1 VAAESAGTPLYRRI
15 QIDMRER
22 IASGELEAGAQVETE
37 LDLMARYGVSRATVR
52 QALSGLVAEGLLE
65 IKRGRGTFV
74 HGAALEHRLGGF
86 YTFSREIERHG
97 MRPSTRVRQIGLELA
112 DGDIAD
118 GLGLAPGTP
127 VVALSRIRLADD
139 QPIVAETS
147 YLPSARFKGLEDVD
161 FSLRARNS
169 GWMTEYLA
177 LAKVFHVG
185 GGASRRVKD
194 VRMFYAIRS
203 RLIYGFKHFPLWQA
217 WLLLA
222 ITVLIEPLL
231 RLIFSFAG
239 DGFRGVIDTC
249 RGYGMVYKDLP
260 GVVFVSRKRMSS

>member
-147 YLPSARFKGLEDVD
+147 YLPSARFKGLEGVD
-161 FSLRARNS
+161 FSAASLYETLSSTYGVRPVRAMESFVPVLLSADEALILGGDSGDPVLSVERTAYDSEGVIIEFCQSILRADRYRYS
-169 GWMTEYLA
+169 VEMRET
-177 LAKVFHVG
+177 
-185 GGASRRVKD
+185 
-194 VRMFYAIRS
+194 
-203 RLIYGFKHFPLWQA
+203 
-217 WLLLA
+217 
-222 ITVLIEPLL
+222 
-231 RLIFSFAG
+231 
-239 DGFRGVIDTC
+239 
-249 RGYGMVYKDLP
+249 
-260 GVVFVSRKRMSS
+260 